1 MVKILPSKKAKI
13 KICLENSVD
22 NFVKM
27 ILNVKCEI

>member
-1 MVKILPSKKAKI
+1 MVKILLCKKAKMR
-13 KICLENSVD
+13 ICLGNSVD